1 MTTDQ
6 YWECM
11 KLELL
16 KQIADNLARIAD
28 ILEGK
33 EAGNEVDHR
42 QRLTTQEEVDDG
54 K

>member
-6 YWECM
+6 YRECM

-16 KQIADNLARIAD
+16 KRIADNLARIAD
-28 ILEGK
+28 ILAGK

-42 QRLTTQEEVDDG
+42 QDTDTSRD
-54 K
+54 